1 MKFFYILYVNDIDI
15 DNLKNNMYVFF
26 DVFIGLF

>member
-1 MKFFYILYVNDIDI
+1 MKVFYILYVNDI

>member
-1 MKFFYILYVNDIDI
+1 MKFFYILYVNDI